1 MFVFGVGEC
10 DNSDDKEKQAD
21 FHLGDSRAAVTEE
34 TAGFGR
40 QNSSRFD
47 CIVCS
52 LSHVGQ
58 DVSQDA
64 SEPQALANG

>member
-21 FHLGDSRAAVTEE
+21 FHLGDLRAAVTEE

-47 CIVCS
+47 CVVCKLPHS
-52 LSHVGQ
+52 AKTSAKTFRNHRRL
-58 DVSQDA
+58 
-64 SEPQALANG
+64 